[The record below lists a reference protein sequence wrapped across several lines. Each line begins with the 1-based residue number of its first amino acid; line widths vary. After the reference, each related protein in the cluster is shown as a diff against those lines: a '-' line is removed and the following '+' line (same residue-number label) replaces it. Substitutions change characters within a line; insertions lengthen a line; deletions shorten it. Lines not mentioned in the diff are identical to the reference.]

1 MKRLS
6 ALVILLAALLYCLP
20 LCSQI
25 TDKKKTDTAISKM
38 KQNNTKLDSLIKKE
52 QAKPKKK

>member
-6 ALVILLAALLYCLP
+6 VFLILLAVLLYCLP

-52 QAKPKKK
+52 QAKLKKK

>member
-6 ALVILLAALLYCLP
+6 VFLILLAVLLPCSL
-20 LCSQI
+20 LCQT